1 MLKRLI
7 ISILICI
14 LAIFQVAV
22 PALAQYQHEDP
33 VTADSIY
40 SGVALLQ
47 YYSDALDQVLQ
58 RNAEGTQHLLIKAP
72 FTNIPPQL
80 QSPVQNFA
88 SNGIFLS
95 RSLSDLFKLWE
106 QEYVLV
112 GQYRLDEAAQIQ
124 RQIAESLPLSSTQL
138 SQIQASAISTGTYLN
153 PKSPSSGNQLKL
165 IYGDVLSK
173 IQRLSD
179 MLDLL
184 ERPIIY
190 LIDPD
195 KTSKPSQ
202 IGASTSSGPST
213 LFGHPFINLTNINK
227 IIGSSQI
234 TTLTLNIFS
243 TSAFVGD
250 SVEFSGRLSSN
261 GETLAGKKIDI
272 LLNKSTYITAVTDAQ
287 GVFQGELQI
296 PFWYF
301 PKLAIQAIY
310 YPQGDD
316 IGLYLGSA
324 SPTVDLTVLYYS
336 TDLSVRADNPAHP
349 GQEASVYG
357 VFDYG
362 QSPSVNRDEAE
373 LYLDDTYFG
382 SFNLSPN
389 FTLRLSLSPGVT
401 PGQHIIVISVPANGR
416 YAGVN
421 ASCTLTVTRAA
432 VILDLNT
439 PGFTLIP
446 GSFGL
451 VGNLHSSVGPVQNAN
466 VTFEVGSDRL
476 ETLTALDGSF
486 KAEFRMAPDFSLL
499 GSQTITI
506 RVQPQEPWNAPITTT
521 RSVFMINVIN
531 CGILIVIL
539 IYLSFY
545 LPRRVK
551 NWLGSN
557 TRHTDSIVE
566 AVIPIQEP
574 FSEGNSLIDKSTDI
588 PDENNKS
595 VPDSLFIWYRFVLK
609 GVQSITRVLLQP
621 QQTLREYAREN
632 FLRLGSAG
640 RYFYEFTLL
649 IERALYSH
657 HRPTV
662 EDLEKGRQLSHQIHK
677 EAK

>member
-7 ISILICI
+7 ISSLICI

-22 PALAQYQHEDP
+22 PALAQSQHEDP
-33 VTADSIY
+33 VTADSVY

-47 YYSDALDQVLQ
+47 YYSDALDQVLN
-58 RNAEGTQHLLIKAP
+58 RDEEGTQDLLIKAP

-88 SNGIFLS
+88 SNGIYLS

-112 GQYRLDEAAQIQ
+112 DQYRLDEAAQIQ
-124 RQIAESLPLSSTQL
+124 RQIAESLPLSRTQL
-138 SQIQASAISTGTYLN
+138 SQIKASAISTGAYLD
-153 PKSPSSGNQLKL
+153 PDSPRAGKQLKL
-165 IYGDVLSK
+165 MYGDVWSK
-173 IQRLSD
+173 IQRLND

-184 ERPIIY
+184 ERPIIF
-190 LIDPD
+190 LDDPD
-195 KTSKPSQ
+195 KISEPSQ
-202 IGASTSSGPST
+202 IGAPTSSGPST

-227 IIGSSQI
+227 IIGSSQS
-234 TTLTLNIFS
+234 TALTLNIFS
-243 TSAFVGD
+243 NSAFVGD
-250 SVEFSGRLSSN
+250 SVRFSGRLSSN
-261 GETLAGKKIDI
+261 GEPLAGKKIDI
-272 LLNKSTYITAVTDAQ
+272 LLNKSTYITAITDAQ
-287 GVFQGELQI
+287 GVLQGELQI

-301 PKLAIQAIY
+301 PQLAIQAIY
-310 YPQGDD
+310 YPRGDD

-324 SPTVDLTVLYYS
+324 SPTVDLHLLYYS

-349 GQEASVYG
+349 GREASVYG

-362 QSPSVNRDEAE
+362 QSPSVNRDGAE
-373 LYLDDTYFG
+373 LYLDDIYFG

-389 FTLRLSLSPGVT
+389 FTLRLSLSPGVA

-416 YAGVN
+416 YPGVN
-421 ASCTLTVTRAA
+421 ASCTLNVTRAA

-439 PGFTLIP
+439 PGIALIP
-446 GSFGL
+446 GSLGL
-451 VGNLHSSVGPVQNAN
+451 VGNLHSSIGPLQNAN

-486 KAEFRMAPDFSLL
+486 KTEFRMAPDFSLL

-506 RVQPQEPWNAPITTT
+506 RVQPQEPWNAPSTTT
-521 RSVFMINVIN
+521 HSVFMINVIN

-551 NWLGSN
+551 NWLGSA
-557 TRHTDSIVE
+557 TRRTASHVE
-566 AVIPIQEP
+566 AVMPIQEP
-574 FSEGNSLIDKSTDI
+574 VYEADSPTDKSI
-588 PDENNKS
+588 ELPDENNQS
-595 VPDSLFIWYRFVLK
+595 PDSIFNRYRVVLK
-609 GVQSITRVLLQP
+609 VVQSITRVLLQP

-649 IERALYSH
+649 IEKALYSH
-657 HRPTV
+657 HRPTA
-662 EDLEKGRQLSHQIHK
+662 EDLEKGRQLIHQFHK